1 MIRTRGVASVL
12 SKSANAACLAGVL
25 LIAGCAG
32 SATGPGRLAPLVSI
46 STGAPPSYPFPAPQV
61 VGTAST
67 VSVSAVLVTGTPCYS
82 VSATDRIDGKD
93 LIIDIVAKSTNSP
106 CIPMTLVAQYTVT
119 SRDVPISV
127 THVTMEQRG
136 FVASDSVVVD
146 TDVARLSGETAG

>member
-1 MIRTRGVASVL
+1 M
-12 SKSANAACLAGVL
+12 
-25 LIAGCAG
+25 
-32 SATGPGRLAPLVSI
+32 
-46 STGAPPSYPFPAPQV
+46 
-61 VGTAST
+61 
-67 VSVSAVLVTGTPCYS
+67 LVTGTPCYS